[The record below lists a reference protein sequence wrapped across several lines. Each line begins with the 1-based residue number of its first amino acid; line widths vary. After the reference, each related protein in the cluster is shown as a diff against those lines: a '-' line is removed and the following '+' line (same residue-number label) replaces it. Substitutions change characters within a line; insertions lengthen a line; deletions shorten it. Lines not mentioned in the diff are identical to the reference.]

1 MTKKTALILTTI
13 LFLPFLCAYLWF
25 YGGFGRYLLRLMF
38 GMAAFDSIWPATA
51 LYLLTSLFLWLIF
64 ISFAVGAFT
73 NGLFGW
79 KASCIF

>member
-13 LFLPFLCAYLWF
+13 LFLPFLGAYLWF

-38 GMAAFDSIWPATA
+38 GVAAFDSIWPATA
-51 LYLLTSLFLWLIF
+51 LFLMTNLVFVANIYQIF
-64 ISFAVGAFT
+64 LGRFYKW
-73 NGLFGW
+73 FGW